1 MKSIPHSTLLY
12 TKYCNGNPIQEAE
25 SHEHLG
31 LTFLIKC
38 HWNDHLDTIIAKAS
52 RLNILWKNKY
62 LLNRR
67 SQELLVLWY
76 FSYVRPLL
84 EYADIIWKHIR
95 HQTNQGKTKISTLR
109 RPESSQM
116 QQNYHHM
123 KIFKRSGMRH
133 TDYQQG
139 EVIKLCNTIKWYIV
153 AHLIKCISLRSSFT
167 KTIMKLSTSHPPR
180 SLLLRFQI
188 QYISLL

>member
-1 MKSIPHSTLLY
+1 MNPVYFITTYIQLHRIMSDLNVEYFNAHFAIKKHRSWKQVDLDIIGRWANHWLVIFNPSITESLLISYMKSIPHSTLLY

-31 LTFLIKC
+31 LTFLMKC
-38 HWNDHLDTIIAKAS
+38 HLNDHLDTIIAKAS

-67 SQELLVLWY
+67 SQELLVSWY

-95 HQTNQGKTKISTLR
+95 H
-109 RPESSQM
+109 
-116 QQNYHHM
+116 
-123 KIFKRSGMRH
+123 
-133 TDYQQG
+133 
-139 EVIKLCNTIKWYIV
+139 
-153 AHLIKCISLRSSFT
+153 
-167 KTIMKLSTSHPPR
+167 
-180 SLLLRFQI
+180 
-188 QYISLL
+188 

>member
-31 LTFLIKC
+31 LTFLMKC
-38 HWNDHLDTIIAKAS
+38 HLNDHLDTIIAKAS

-67 SQELLVLWY
+67 SQELLVSWY

-95 HQTNQGKTKISTLR
+95 HQTNQGKPKISTLR
-109 RPESSQM
+109 LLHCYSDFRYSTFHYCNKYSFLPSTVILLNNLPLHI
-116 QQNYHHM
+116 QQNH
-123 KIFKRSGMRH
+123 
-133 TDYQQG
+133 
-139 EVIKLCNTIKWYIV
+139 
-153 AHLIKCISLRSSFT
+153 
-167 KTIMKLSTSHPPR
+167 
-180 SLLLRFQI
+180 
-188 QYISLL
+188 